1 MGLGLFWGS
10 GGARGGG
17 LGSGQPVQPVQPI
30 KARISLRALIIPTF
44 FT

>member
-10 GGARGGG
+10 GGAGGGG